1 MVLQETRGKL
11 LINTFVGSIS
21 DQPRKMRRRCRTRQV
36 GRERCAGQGADC
48 RTLEKDAIVRKI
60 RSCGKSHAAVALQ
73 CPLTAPRHIRV
84 PLISSAGEGVD
95 FLGCRFSGDA
105 CPSYLASAPSF
116 FVPHTHRKEG
126 AAGGASATATAIPTT
141 PDVDEHRGVHRPPL
155 FAMPLCPPPAEQRPP
170 TMVSGTT
177 SGRQR
182 CRPSSPG
189 RTVVGVVRSATSRR
203 SICSVPADTA

>member
-1 MVLQETRGKL
+1 MRKEPC
-11 LINTFVGSIS
+11 GSRVTMPPHS
-21 DQPRKMRRRCRTRQV
+21 ATSHSCSPDFFSG
-36 GRERCAGQGADC
+36 GR
-48 RTLEKDAIVRKI
+48 
-60 RSCGKSHAAVALQ
+60 
-73 CPLTAPRHIRV
+73 
-84 PLISSAGEGVD
+84 
-95 FLGCRFSGDA
+95 CRFSGDA

-126 AAGGASATATAIPTT
+126 AAGGASASATATAIPAI
-141 PDVDEHRGVHRPPL
+141 PDVDEHRVVHRRQL
-155 FAMPLCPPPAEQRPP
+155 FAMPICPPHADQRPP

-203 SICSVPADTA
+203 STCSVPADTA

>member
-95 FLGCRFSGDA
+95 FLGTHVPLILLQHLHFLCRIRIA
-105 CPSYLASAPSF
+105 
-116 FVPHTHRKEG
+116 RKERP
-126 AAGGASATATAIPTT
+126 AAPV
-141 PDVDEHRGVHRPPL
+141 PV
-155 FAMPLCPPPAEQRPP
+155 PPPPP
-170 TMVSGTT
+170 SPPSPTLT
-177 SGRQR
+177 SIALCIVGN
-182 CRPSSPG
+182 SSL
-189 RTVVGVVRSATSRR
+189 
-203 SICSVPADTA
+203 